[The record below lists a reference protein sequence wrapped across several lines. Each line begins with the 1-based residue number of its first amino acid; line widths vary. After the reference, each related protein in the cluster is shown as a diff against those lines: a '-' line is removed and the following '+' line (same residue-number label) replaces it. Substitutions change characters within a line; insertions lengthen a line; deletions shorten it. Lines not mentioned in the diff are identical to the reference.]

1 MQIKL
6 FTIPIGDSGAA
17 VEEMNHFLRGN
28 KILEVENHLI
38 SNANGAYWCFCVR
51 YIEKNFMLGSGTAK
65 AKVDYKQVL
74 DEATFQKFSRL
85 REIRKK
91 IAADEGVPAF
101 VIFTDEDLAALAKL
115 ETITEKTMLSVKG
128 IGDKKVE
135 RYAKHFIT
143 KPSADEKTGT
153 LNLENS

>member
-17 VEEMNHFLRGN
+17 VEEMNRFLRGN

-51 YIEKNFMLGSGTAK
+51 YIERTFISGSATK

-74 DEATFQKFSRL
+74 DEATFQKFSKL

-91 IAADEGVPAF
+91 VAADEGIPAF
-101 VIFTDEDLAALAKL
+101 AIFTDEELAGLAKL
-115 ETITEKTMLSVKG
+115 ETITEQTMLSVKG

-143 KPSADEKTGT
+143 KPTKDEATGT
-153 LNLENS
+153 LNFENS